1 MSKDKPEVGDVWRS
15 IKLTKHI
22 LATSKNAV
30 RFLVVGDWGKQPK
43 IMVKTIDEFME
54 INKYL
59 GKSKAKIAD
68 LFKTEN
74 E

>member
-1 MSKDKPEVGDVWRS
+1 MSKEKPEVGDVWRS
-15 IKLTKHI
+15 IRLKKHI

-59 GKSKAKIAD
+59 GKSKVSIKE
-68 LFKTEN
+68 LFDVVV
-74 E
+74 